1 MRVLVL
7 NPGSSSLKGS
17 MLAVPGDETL
27 ARHEVDWGADATAHA
42 DRAAGLHRL
51 VERLLKGTPIQAV
64 GHRVVHGGDR
74 FRQPVLVDDSVI
86 EAIERLADV
95 APLHNPVAAETIRAA
110 REVMPDVPHIA
121 CFDTA
126 FHATLAE
133 EAWRYP
139 LPAQWANRHG
149 LRRYGFH
156 GLSVE
161 WSVGRSA
168 ALLDRRPDELRLV
181 VAHLGSGCSVTAVSG
196 GRSVD
201 TSMGFTPL
209 EGLMM
214 GSRAGSVDPGILL
227 HLLRAGMPL
236 EELADGLDH
245 RSGLVGVSGSAAG
258 ARELEAAR
266 RDGDD
271 AATLALA
278 MFARRAAAGIAASA
292 ASLDRL
298 DALVFTGGIGENSA
312 ALRGDITARLG
323 VVGIGRVDGPAHEDA
338 VLTAP
343 ELKVHVL
350 RVEAR
355 EDLVIA
361 HAASRLAGL
370 TAAG

>member
-17 MLAVPGDETL
+17 LLTVPGDETL
-27 ARHEVDWGADATAHA
+27 ARNEIDWGADATAHTG
-42 DRAAGLHRL
+42 RAGGLRRL
-51 VERLLKGTPIQAV
+51 VDELLDGEPIGAV

-74 FRQPVLVDDSVI
+74 FRDPVRVDDSVI
-86 EAIERLADV
+86 EAIEQLSAV

-110 REVMPDVPHIA
+110 RDILPEVPHVA

-126 FHATLAE
+126 FHAPLPEA
-133 EAWRYP
+133 AWRYP
-139 LPAQWANRHG
+139 LPRSWTREHG

-161 WSVGRSA
+161 WAVGRA
-168 ALLDRRPDELRLV
+168 ATLLDRAAEELRLV
-181 VAHLGSGCSVTAVSG
+181 VVHLGSGCSVTAVAG

-245 RSGLVGVSGSAAG
+245 RSGLVGVSGSDAG
-258 ARELEAAR
+258 ARELEAASR
-266 RDGDD
+266 AGD
-271 AATLALA
+271 AVATLALA

-298 DALVFTGGIGENSA
+298 DAVVFTGGIGENSA
-312 ALRGDITARLG
+312 TMRGEITARLG
-323 VVGIGRVDGPAHEDA
+323 VLGIGRIDGQADVDA
-338 VLTAP
+338 VLTGSTAA
-343 ELKVHVL
+343 VHVL
-350 RVEAR
+350 RIEAR
-355 EDLVIA
+355 EDLAIA
-361 HAASRLAGL
+361 RAASRL
-370 TAAG
+370 TT